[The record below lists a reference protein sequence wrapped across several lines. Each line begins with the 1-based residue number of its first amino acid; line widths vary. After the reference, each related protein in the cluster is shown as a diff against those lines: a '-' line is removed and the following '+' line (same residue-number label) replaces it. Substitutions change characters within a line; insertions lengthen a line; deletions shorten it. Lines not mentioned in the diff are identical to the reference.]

1 VARYSFSQVHERAAG
16 VVQLGESPR
25 RLTVGMMAALLRRR
39 SPCWGHHGEALHSR
53 CRGLPGENLVLLY
66 VRRRRLGVVTF
77 LKASFMEP
85 HR

>member
-1 VARYSFSQVHERAAG
+1 VARYGFSQVHEGAAR

-25 RLTVGMMAALLRRR
+25 RLTVGMMTALLRRR
-39 SPCWGHHGEALHSR
+39 SPCWGHHGEALYSR
-53 CRGLPGENLVLLY
+53 CRGLPCENLVLLY
-66 VRRRRLGVVTF
+66 VRRQRLGVVTF